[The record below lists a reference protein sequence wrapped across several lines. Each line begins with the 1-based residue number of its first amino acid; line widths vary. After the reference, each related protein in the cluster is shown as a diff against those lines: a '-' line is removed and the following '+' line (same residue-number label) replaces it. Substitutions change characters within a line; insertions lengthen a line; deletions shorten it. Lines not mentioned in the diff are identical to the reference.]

1 METKK
6 QTAVDMFCLTISDHI
21 EALFNGSIQQ
31 DEFAKRMTQ
40 SYNQALEMEK
50 EQIMNAF
57 ENGHTAIINSE
68 QYYKENYGK

>member
-6 QTAVDMFCLTISDHI
+6 QTAVEWLIWEMSKIGLIPDGVPDELY
-21 EALFNGSIQQ
+21 QQ
-31 DEFAKRMTQ
+31 VI
-40 SYNQALEMEK
+40 EMEK